1 MQYRKKLKSLMK
13 SGEYNYV
20 HCNCLAVANID
31 IAKYAYKY
39 GKTKVIIH
47 SHQDMKLRHL
57 KSEILHRYNR
67 NWLKN
72 KDIIRL
78 ACSEQAARWIHGDS
92 VTEKGK
98 VIYIHNAIEV
108 DNFKYEQEVEKK
120 YRKEFGLENKF
131 VVGCVGRFAYQK
143 NYEFL
148 AEIFSE
154 IRKKNKTAVLVCVG
168 DEGGMKEIVLE
179 KFKKLKVM
187 DSLRLLGIRE
197 DVAQI
202 MQMFDVFVLPSR
214 WEGLGIVY
222 IEAQAA
228 GVQTFASDVVPKEAK
243 VTELLHYIS
252 LKKSP
257 EVWAREILKYE
268 NGYVKRDTTEEIKKK
283 GYFRRY
289 FYAVYSRI
297 FRNSMLRYKY
307 VYQPFLQNIEK
318 ETIYLSVGGDH
329 YCYGTYSNHIYDFL
343 NDNVLKNGGKS
354 VLWSCSIE
362 EKDLDKRTIN
372 SLKQYDLITARES
385 ITYQMLLRKGIN
397 KNVVLIPDVAFQLSS
412 VKVELPEMLIK
423 GKTIGINISPMIQKY
438 GENGQRVLENYEKL
452 IEFILSETDCTIAL
466 IPHVVWNDTDDRIP
480 LTELY
485 KKYKETNRIV
495 LIQDRSAEELKSI
508 IAQCCFFVGA
518 RTHATIAAYS
528 SCVPTLVVG
537 YSVKARGIAR
547 DIFGTEE
554 EYVIAVQSM
563 KDTFALKRAF
573 EKLWGKKNEIRE
585 NLNRTMPQY
594 CEEVLKAKKIL
605 ETVCESERK

>member
-1 MQYRKKLKSLMK
+1 MK

-131 VVGCVGRFAYQK
+131 VVECVGRFAYQK

-283 GYFRRY
+283 GY
-289 FYAVYSRI
+289 
-297 FRNSMLRYKY
+297 
-307 VYQPFLQNIEK
+307 NIQTITKRLED
-318 ETIYLSVGGDH
+318 IYL
-329 YCYGTYSNHIYDFL
+329 N
-343 NDNVLKNGGKS
+343 
-354 VLWSCSIE
+354 
-362 EKDLDKRTIN
+362 
-372 SLKQYDLITARES
+372 
-385 ITYQMLLRKGIN
+385 N
-397 KNVVLIPDVAFQLSS
+397 KN
-412 VKVELPEMLIK
+412 
-423 GKTIGINISPMIQKY
+423 
-438 GENGQRVLENYEKL
+438 
-452 IEFILSETDCTIAL
+452 
-466 IPHVVWNDTDDRIP
+466 
-480 LTELY
+480 
-485 KKYKETNRIV
+485 
-495 LIQDRSAEELKSI
+495 
-508 IAQCCFFVGA
+508 
-518 RTHATIAAYS
+518 
-528 SCVPTLVVG
+528 
-537 YSVKARGIAR
+537 
-547 DIFGTEE
+547 
-554 EYVIAVQSM
+554 
-563 KDTFALKRAF
+563 
-573 EKLWGKKNEIRE
+573 
-585 NLNRTMPQY
+585 
-594 CEEVLKAKKIL
+594 
-605 ETVCESERK
+605 

>member
-1 MQYRKKLKSLMK
+1 MQMQEIKLEEIEPTIRKIFAAGGDFTFYPKGTSMHPFVEQGRDKITLAPIQDQVRKYDVILYKRKNGAFVLHRVVGKRADGYIFRGDNQFVKEYGIKKEQMIGRMTEKKLKSLMK

-283 GYFRRY
+283 GY
-289 FYAVYSRI
+289 
-297 FRNSMLRYKY
+297 
-307 VYQPFLQNIEK
+307 NIQTITKRLED
-318 ETIYLSVGGDH
+318 IYL
-329 YCYGTYSNHIYDFL
+329 N
-343 NDNVLKNGGKS
+343 
-354 VLWSCSIE
+354 
-362 EKDLDKRTIN
+362 
-372 SLKQYDLITARES
+372 
-385 ITYQMLLRKGIN
+385 N
-397 KNVVLIPDVAFQLSS
+397 KN
-412 VKVELPEMLIK
+412 
-423 GKTIGINISPMIQKY
+423 
-438 GENGQRVLENYEKL
+438 
-452 IEFILSETDCTIAL
+452 
-466 IPHVVWNDTDDRIP
+466 
-480 LTELY
+480 
-485 KKYKETNRIV
+485 
-495 LIQDRSAEELKSI
+495 
-508 IAQCCFFVGA
+508 
-518 RTHATIAAYS
+518 
-528 SCVPTLVVG
+528 
-537 YSVKARGIAR
+537 
-547 DIFGTEE
+547 
-554 EYVIAVQSM
+554 
-563 KDTFALKRAF
+563 
-573 EKLWGKKNEIRE
+573 
-585 NLNRTMPQY
+585 
-594 CEEVLKAKKIL
+594 
-605 ETVCESERK
+605 

>member
-1 MQYRKKLKSLMK
+1 MIKVLQVGFTSNLGGIEMLIMNIYRNINREKIQFDFLDDCHGIYYADEIELLGGKIIKIPTRREDYIQYRKKLKSLMK

-57 KSEILHRYNR
+57 ESEILHRYNR

-283 GYFRRY
+283 GY
-289 FYAVYSRI
+289 
-297 FRNSMLRYKY
+297 
-307 VYQPFLQNIEK
+307 NIQTITKRLED
-318 ETIYLSVGGDH
+318 IYL
-329 YCYGTYSNHIYDFL
+329 N
-343 NDNVLKNGGKS
+343 
-354 VLWSCSIE
+354 
-362 EKDLDKRTIN
+362 
-372 SLKQYDLITARES
+372 
-385 ITYQMLLRKGIN
+385 N
-397 KNVVLIPDVAFQLSS
+397 KN
-412 VKVELPEMLIK
+412 
-423 GKTIGINISPMIQKY
+423 
-438 GENGQRVLENYEKL
+438 
-452 IEFILSETDCTIAL
+452 
-466 IPHVVWNDTDDRIP
+466 
-480 LTELY
+480 
-485 KKYKETNRIV
+485 
-495 LIQDRSAEELKSI
+495 
-508 IAQCCFFVGA
+508 
-518 RTHATIAAYS
+518 
-528 SCVPTLVVG
+528 
-537 YSVKARGIAR
+537 
-547 DIFGTEE
+547 
-554 EYVIAVQSM
+554 
-563 KDTFALKRAF
+563 
-573 EKLWGKKNEIRE
+573 
-585 NLNRTMPQY
+585 
-594 CEEVLKAKKIL
+594 
-605 ETVCESERK
+605 